1 MRKYYDFKEI
11 SRQDPDKI
19 VSAVKVWMRT
29 RGKLEK
35 EINAYEQEATSG
47 DYENL
52 IKVSRAMAD
61 KLNSEARNMNDD

>member
-29 RGKLEK
+29 RGKLKK

-61 KLNSEARNMNDD
+61 KLNSEARNMNDY

>member
-1 MRKYYDFKEI
+1 MRRFYDFKEVN
-11 SRQDPDKI
+11 RQEPDKI
-19 VSAVKVWMRT
+19 VSTVKVWMRT

-35 EINAYEQEATSG
+35 EITAYELEATSG

-61 KLNSEARNMNDD
+61 KLNAEARDMDID